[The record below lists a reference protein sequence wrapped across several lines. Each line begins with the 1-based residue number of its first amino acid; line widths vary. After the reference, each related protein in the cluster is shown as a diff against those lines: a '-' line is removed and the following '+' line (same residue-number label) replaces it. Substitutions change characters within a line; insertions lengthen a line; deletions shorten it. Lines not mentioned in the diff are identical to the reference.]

1 MTVIICYH
9 MASMSKSPVEICLI
23 TWIRKVASFVTE
35 ELASF
40 L

>member
-1 MTVIICYH
+1 MTGIICYH
-9 MASMSKSPVEICLI
+9 MASMSKSLVEICLI
-23 TWIRKVASFVTE
+23 TWVRKVASFLTE